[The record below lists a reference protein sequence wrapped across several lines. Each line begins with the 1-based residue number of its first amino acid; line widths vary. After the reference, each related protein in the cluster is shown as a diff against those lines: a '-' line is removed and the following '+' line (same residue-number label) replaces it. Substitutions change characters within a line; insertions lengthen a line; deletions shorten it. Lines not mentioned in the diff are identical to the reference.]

1 MYRSKAMR
9 EASFTELRNQ
19 ARHFFDLVEA
29 GEVVRVLRNG
39 KAIAEI
45 RPVQHGGPSWKQRKA
60 RPLAVSGVDIGRLIL
75 GDRGR

>member
-19 ARHFFDLVEA
+19 ARHYFDLVEA

-39 KAIAEI
+39 KPIAEI